1 MARRKLLLG
10 NWKMNHTIAE
20 SKEFCSHS
28 ADMIKLAA
36 EKGIDIG
43 VAPSYLS
50 LQTVKE
56 NAGNM
61 IVAAQDC
68 HFADHGAYTGFVSI
82 PMIKELGIDWC
93 LVVHSER
100 RLYAAETSL
109 TCNRKIK
116 ALIENKMTVVYC
128 VGESLADFESGRTKS
143 IVKEQLLIG
152 LMDIAKEDTDKIVV
166 AYEPVWSIGTGKNAS
181 VEIAE
186 DICGYI
192 RKLLADMFGQE
203 KADTIRV
210 LYGGSVKPVNVNDY
224 MKAPDIDGALVG
236 GASLAPDSFAELIKN
251 I

>member
-93 LVVHSER
+93 LVGHSER

-210 LYGGSVKPVNVNDY
+210 LYGGSVKPVNVNKY

>member
-1 MARRKLLLG
+1 MARRKLYLG

-93 LVVHSER
+93 LVGHSER

-116 ALIENKMTVVYC
+116 ALIENKMIVVYC

-210 LYGGSVKPVNVNDY
+210 LYGGSVKPVNVNEY

>member
-93 LVVHSER
+93 LVGHSER

-210 LYGGSVKPVNVNDY
+210 LYGGSVKPANVNEY

-236 GASLAPDSFAELIKN
+236 GASLTPDSFAELIKN

>member
-93 LVVHSER
+93 LVGHSER

-116 ALIENKMTVVYC
+116 ALIENKMIVVYC

-210 LYGGSVKPVNVNDY
+210 LYGGSVKPVNVNEY
-224 MKAPDIDGALVG
+224 MKAPDIDGALVV
-236 GASLAPDSFAELIKN
+236 
-251 I
+251 

>member
-93 LVVHSER
+93 LVGHSER

-210 LYGGSVKPVNVNDY
+210 LYGGSVKPVNVNEY
-224 MKAPDIDGALVG
+224 MKASDIDGALVG

>member
-10 NWKMNHTIAE
+10 NWKMNHNIAE

-93 LVVHSER
+93 LVGHSER

-128 VGESLADFESGRTKS
+128 VGESLADFESERTKS

-210 LYGGSVKPVNVNDY
+210 LYGGSVKPVNVNEY

>member
-61 IVAAQDC
+61 IAAAQDC

-93 LVVHSER
+93 LVGHSER

-152 LMDIAKEDTDKIVV
+152 LMDIAKEDTDKILV

-210 LYGGSVKPVNVNDY
+210 LYGGSVKPVNVNEY

>member
-28 ADMIKLAA
+28 ADMIKLAT

-68 HFADHGAYTGFVSI
+68 HFANHGAYTGFVSI

-93 LVVHSER
+93 LVGHSER

-210 LYGGSVKPVNVNDY
+210 LYGGSVKPVNVNEY

>member
-82 PMIKELGIDWC
+82 PMIKELGINWC
-93 LVVHSER
+93 LVGHSER

-116 ALIENKMTVVYC
+116 ALIENKMIVVYC

-210 LYGGSVKPVNVNDY
+210 LYGGSVKPVNVNEY

>member
-93 LVVHSER
+93 LVGHSER

-116 ALIENKMTVVYC
+116 ALIENKMIVVYC

-210 LYGGSVKPVNVNDY
+210 LYGGSVKPVNVNEY

>member
-93 LVVHSER
+93 LVGHSER

-152 LMDIAKEDTDKIVV
+152 LMDIAKEDIDKIVV

-210 LYGGSVKPVNVNDY
+210 LYGGSVKPVNVNEY

>member
-36 EKGIDIG
+36 EQGIDIG

-68 HFADHGAYTGFVSI
+68 HFANHGAYTGFVSI

-93 LVVHSER
+93 LVGHSER

-116 ALIENKMTVVYC
+116 ALIENKMAVVYC

-152 LMDIAKEDTDKIVV
+152 LVDIAKEDTDKIVV

-210 LYGGSVKPVNVNDY
+210 LYGGSVKPVNVNGY

>member
-68 HFADHGAYTGFVSI
+68 HFSDHGAYTGFVSI

-93 LVVHSER
+93 LVGHSER

>member
-93 LVVHSER
+93 LVGHSER

-116 ALIENKMTVVYC
+116 ALIENKMIVVYC

-152 LMDIAKEDTDKIVV
+152 LMDIAKEDIDKIVV

-210 LYGGSVKPVNVNDY
+210 LYGGSVKPVNVNEY

>member
-50 LQTVKE
+50 LQTVKK

-93 LVVHSER
+93 LVGHSER

-116 ALIENKMTVVYC
+116 ALIENKMIVVYC

-210 LYGGSVKPVNVNDY
+210 LYGGSVKPVNVNEY

>member
-1 MARRKLLLG
+1 
-10 NWKMNHTIAE
+10 MNHTIAE

-68 HFADHGAYTGFVSI
+68 HFANHGAYTGFVSI

-93 LVVHSER
+93 LVGHSER

-210 LYGGSVKPVNVNDY
+210 LYGGSVKPVNVNEY

-236 GASLAPDSFAELIKN
+236 GASSAPDSFAELIKN